1 MSRKRVHGNQ
11 GNREHSSQHKKR
23 TENVAVLYPF
33 LCGSQC
39 SVQGISIRTA
49 SIHLHC
55 TLSLMDASSI
65 KYLILRAFA
74 TPVHTGQPLPLNL
87 VRENT

>member
-1 MSRKRVHGNQ
+1 MSRKRGTATK
-11 GNREHSSQHKKR
+11 EIEKHSSQHKKR
-23 TENVAVLYPF
+23 TENAAVLYPF

-49 SIHLHC
+49 NIHLHC